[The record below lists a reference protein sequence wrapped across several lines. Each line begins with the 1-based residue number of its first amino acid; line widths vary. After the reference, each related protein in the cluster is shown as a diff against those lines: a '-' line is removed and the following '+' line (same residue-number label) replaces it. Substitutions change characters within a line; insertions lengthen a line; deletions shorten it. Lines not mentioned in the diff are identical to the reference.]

1 MSERSDAMHVVTP
14 SNMPVLELGS
24 VDGSSDAALSGL
36 VAETRRS
43 LEDFN
48 FVAFRDARM
57 SAELIA
63 EVMDLGRQFF
73 EQAAGVKRRFMHRH
87 GTGAAGY
94 MPYGSEKGLKGEF
107 PDMKEFWHTRQELPR
122 FSLSRLRWLPYYQK
136 NIWPDEV
143 VSGFRPKVEALFRH
157 FAAASDAML
166 QLMALSIGVPRR
178 YLADPVVEGPHTF
191 RLLRYPP
198 LPDGLREGE
207 VRSVEHT
214 GAGVFGLLPPATDP
228 GLEIINR
235 RGEWQRLADFTG
247 NTVVITVADMMELLT
262 NFHIRSSPH
271 RVFNPVGEAAR
282 RSRYAMVFFAVA
294 RPGVL
299 LDCPSRLLGAGESRG
314 FEPIRAGQFLAN
326 RMNQVTVK
334 ASAAGPRRDDMS
346 QTL

>member
-1 MSERSDAMHVVTP
+1 MHVVTP
-14 SNMPVLELGS
+14 SNMPVLDVGS
-24 VDGSSDAALSGL
+24 VDGASDAALAGL

-63 EVMDLGRQFF
+63 EVMDLGRRLF
-73 EQAAGVKRRFMHRH
+73 EQATDVKRRFMHRH
-87 GTGAAGY
+87 GAGATGY
-94 MPYGSEKGLKGEF
+94 MPYGSEKALKGEF

-122 FSLSRLRWLPYYQK
+122 WSLARLRWAPYYQK
-136 NIWPDEV
+136 NLWPDEV
-143 VSGFRPKVEALFRH
+143 VPGFRPKVEALFRH
-157 FAAASDAML
+157 FAAASDAVL
-166 QLMALSIGVPRR
+166 QLMALSIGAPRR
-178 YLADPVVEGPHTF
+178 YLADVVVEGPHTF
-191 RLLRYPP
+191 RLLHYPA

-282 RSRYAMVFFAVA
+282 RSRYAMVFFSVA

-299 LDCPSRLLGAGESRG
+299 LDCPSVLLGPDGRRR
-314 FEPIRAGQFLAN
+314 FDPIRAGQFLSN
-326 RMNQVTVK
+326 RMNKVTIK
-334 ASAAGPRRDDMS
+334 AGGAGQRDDMS